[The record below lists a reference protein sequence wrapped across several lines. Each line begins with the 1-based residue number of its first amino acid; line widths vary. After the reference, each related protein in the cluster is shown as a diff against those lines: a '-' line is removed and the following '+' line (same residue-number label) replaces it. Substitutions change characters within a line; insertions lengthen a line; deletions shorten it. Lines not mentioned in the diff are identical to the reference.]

1 MTKFTREEYEMKL
14 ALRTQTGLGK
24 QLTEN
29 DMALESC
36 PTCGT
41 ADTTWDH
48 DMDWDVETPSGW
60 YHGQCNVCD
69 TMWKDKYE
77 LTARRVL
84 VITETQGDA

>member
-1 MTKFTREEYEMKL
+1 MTKFTREEYEIKL
-14 ALRTQTGLGK
+14 ASRTPTDAGK
-24 QLTEN
+24 KVDEYDEL
-29 DMALESC
+29 C

-48 DMDWDVETPSGW
+48 DMDWDVETSSGW

>member
-1 MTKFTREEYEMKL
+1 MTKFTRKEYEIKL
-14 ALRTQTGLGK
+14 ASNTQTDAGK
-24 QLTEN
+24 KVAEDDEL
-29 DMALESC
+29 C

-41 ADTTWDH
+41 ADTTWDR
-48 DMDWDVETPSGW
+48 DIDWDVETPSGW